1 MGQVPHLPSQQRP
14 PFQVGSRCTSNS
26 DKIASVVKSIAHY
39 MEEAGI
45 GVGQLVTATGLD
57 AKVVKAIVS
66 GNYTPSPSQ
75 RQRLAAALGVPADEI
90 SWGHAVSVQ
99 HMRGNGPQCGRST

>member
-1 MGQVPHLPSQQRP
+1 M
-14 PFQVGSRCTSNS
+14 
-26 DKIASVVKSIAHY
+26 KAIASY

-45 GVGQLVTATGLD
+45 GVGELVTASGLD
-57 AKVVKAIVS
+57 AKLVKAVLS

-75 RQRLAAALGVPADEI
+75 RQRLAAALGVSTDDI
-90 SWGHAVSVQ
+90 SWGHAVPVQ